1 MWNICPINI
10 IKYLQ
15 KRLKNSSRELI
26 NFSIFIKIETIWR
39 IKNSLQIQSTRFSR
53 FQKNVKDRSWKLFH
67 KLHSHRL
74 P

>member
-39 IKNSLQIQSTRFSR
+39 IKNSLQIQSTRFPR
-53 FQKNVKDRSWKLFH
+53 FQKTVIDRSWKLFH